1 MTEDDENCR
10 KSFES
15 EPYEAFSA
23 YTLKN
28 FNNLTEHI
36 LLKLLSQ
43 VQCWFGSQS
52 SRDKFKFDKK
62 TDASKDM
69 VYCVGFNFLQETASI
84 ETINSS
90 FSKLSKYVNHLL
102 IYLMFSKVVLK

>member
-1 MTEDDENCR
+1 MKIKSYFLLR
-10 KSFES
+10 KSFEC

-43 VQCWFGSQS
+43 VPCWFGLQS
-52 SRDKFKFDKK
+52 SRDKLKFDKK
-62 TDASKDM
+62 TYASKNM
-69 VYCVGFNFLQETASI
+69 VYCVGFNFLQEIAPI

-90 FSKLSKYVNHLL
+90 FSKLSMK
-102 IYLMFSKVVLK
+102 ISC